1 MKYSIGHLS
10 ERCDVKVPTIRF
22 YEEIGL
28 MPKPIRTAAN
38 RREYD
43 TTSLQQLHFIKHA
56 RLLGF
61 EIDDIKELIML
72 KTKPSQ
78 SCEKADLIALK
89 TLLAIDEKIQSLMK
103 MKSEVKALLE
113 SCSKQDVQH
122 CSVIGQLSNDALC
135 ERLH

>member
-1 MKYSIGHLS
+1 MIMTIGNLS
-10 ERCDVKVPTIRF
+10 ENCNVKVPTIRF

-28 MPKPIRTAAN
+28 MPKPSRTLSN

-43 TTSLQQLHFIKHA
+43 EKSLQTLHFIKHA

-61 EIDDIKELIML
+61 EIDDIKALLKL
-72 KTKPSQ
+72 KTNPMQ
-78 SCEKADLIALK
+78 SCKQADLIALK
-89 TLLAIDEKIQSLMK
+89 TLKSIDVKIKTLKS
-103 MKSEVKALLE
+103 MKSEIKSLLE
-113 SCSKQDVQH
+113 NCTKQDVEH